1 MPDDQLSAFTAAV
14 ESDPALQEKLSAAAK
29 AYAEAVVAI
38 ASRAG
43 FKITAD
49 QVQAAQNAFLPEE
62 LSDEEL
68 SKVAGG
74 NRYTGADWS
83 YVNSSSWIP
92 K

>member
-43 FKITAD
+43 FKITSD

-74 NRYTGADWS
+74 VVNAWSHVTWTPKTG
-83 YVNSSSWIP
+83 P
-92 K
+92 G

>member
-1 MPDDQLSAFTAAV
+1 MPDDQLSAFAAAV

-74 NRYTGADWS
+74 GVYPVGG
-83 YVNSSSWIP
+83 VNYGGWASG
-92 K
+92 